1 MSAAIPMIGLAKK
14 NQIDPM
20 PTPIANAACR
30 VVVVGSTAVIQ
41 GPQMQLVGVAAV
53 GPVHDVQTDEATD

>member
-1 MSAAIPMIGLAKK
+1 
-14 NQIDPM
+14 M

-53 GPVHDVQTDEATD
+53 GPVHDVQADEATD